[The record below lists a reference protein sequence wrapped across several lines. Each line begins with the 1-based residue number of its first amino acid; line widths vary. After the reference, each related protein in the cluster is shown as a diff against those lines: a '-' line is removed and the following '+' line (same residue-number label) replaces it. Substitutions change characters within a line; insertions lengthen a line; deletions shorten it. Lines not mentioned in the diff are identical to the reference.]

1 MGSHRAALLRLP
13 KFDLAEPS
21 SVTEAVE
28 LLAVHGEH
36 ARLMA
41 GGTDLM
47 PNMKHEIES
56 PEFVIGL
63 WNIPELKGVCE
74 TDEEV
79 RIGATTT
86 IHELCEHPLVAD
98 LFPSLQDACQHIAG
112 PQLRRMGTI
121 GGNVCLD
128 TRCVYINQT
137 YFWRQSLGFCLKK
150 DGSVCH
156 VVSGGRRCVAAA
168 SNDSG
173 PVLMTLGA
181 QLKFASKEGTRT
193 VAIDEFYDTDGVFN
207 QKRSRTELL
216 TEIIIPKPKANTK
229 SAYAKLRTRAAI
241 DYPELGV
248 AVLAELNDEQ
258 KIHHVDICV
267 TALGAKPIRIKN
279 LTGLVQ
285 GEMLNSE
292 SITKLSEAAFK
303 RCKPLKNI
311 ASDPSYRRDMV
322 PVYVKKALTQAN
334 QRSKLR
340 VITE

>member
-1 MGSHRAALLRLP
+1 MLRLP
-13 KFDLAEPS
+13 KFELAEPS
-21 SVTEAVE
+21 TVTEAVE
-28 LLAVHGEH
+28 LLATHGDR

-63 WNIPELKGVCE
+63 WNIPDIKGICE
-74 TDEEV
+74 TDEDIRV
-79 RIGATTT
+79 GATTT
-86 IHELCEHPLVAD
+86 IHELAENALIAE

-181 QLKFASKEGTRT
+181 KLKFVSKDGDRI
-193 VAIDEFYDTDGVFN
+193 VPIDEFYDTDGVFN

-216 TEIIIPKPKANTK
+216 TEIIIPKPQPNTK
-229 SAYAKLRTRAAI
+229 SSYAKLRTRAAI

-248 AVLAELNDEQ
+248 AVLARLDDNQ
-258 KIHHVDICV
+258 KIEHVDICV

-279 LTGLVQ
+279 LTNLVQ
-285 GEMLNSE
+285 GKNLDAE
-292 SITKLSEAAFK
+292 SIDKLSEAAFK

-322 PVYVKKALTQAN
+322 PVYVKRALSSAA

-340 VITE
+340 VISG